1 MKNVL
6 DYLNTLDTQFIEQ
19 FYSVRI
25 NKNQLYLQGY
35 VNKQNLI
42 SVQHL
47 GAITINETWIV
58 VNYTHE
64 GINVEITLTISEW
77 EGILPYVTVVK

>member
-6 DYLNTLDTQFIEQ
+6 EYLNTLDAQFIEQ
-19 FYSVRI
+19 FYSVCI
-25 NKNQLYLQGY
+25 NKNQLYLQGH

-42 SVQHL
+42 SVQNL

-58 VNYTHE
+58 INYTHE
-64 GINVEITLTISEW
+64 QINVKITLTLSEQQ
-77 EGILPYVTVVK
+77 

>member
-6 DYLNTLDTQFIEQ
+6 DYLNTLDAEFIEQ

-25 NKNQLYLQGY
+25 NKNTLYLQGY

-42 SVQHL
+42 AVQNL

-58 VNYTHE
+58 VSYAVDT
-64 GINVEITLTISEW
+64 IQIEITLTVEEQMSNIYTKA
-77 EGILPYVTVVK
+77 PY